1 MGYKT
6 YINRTNS
13 EKYKA
18 QSKKRF
24 FKIAEK
30 KIKTSF
36 IGALDQFEREFGY
49 VWGHKVEHPTVE
61 QEEMREIWEKVRN
74 NILNNGHNQ
83 IRNLETEMEY
93 YTMEWDRYQY
103 DLPVKG

>member
-1 MGYKT
+1 MNHKQ
-6 YINRTNS
+6 YINKQHS
-13 EKYKA
+13 EKYKK
-18 QSKKRF
+18 QSKERF

-49 VWGHKVEHPTVE
+49 VWGHGEEQPTME
-61 QEEMREIWEKVRN
+61 QQEMRKVWEKVRN
-74 NILNNGHNQ
+74 NILNNGNNQ

-93 YTMEWDRYQY
+93 YTMEWNRYHY